1 MASRG
6 FTLLE
11 MLIALGVFSVIGI
24 MSSQLVS
31 RMMDTTERVTER
43 GRELTELQRAFEVM
57 RRDVEQLSYR
67 YVRDELGD
75 AGLPLEIG
83 GNELIEMTRN
93 GWVNPTSAPRTELQ
107 RVAYELRGSG
117 LYRIFWPVLD
127 RAPTTQPLEQLLLGG
142 LANAEFR
149 AVDLSGAEYLY
160 WPLSPEYDK
169 DPERQLVAIRL
180 TVSSEVFGEIQ
191 RLWEVPVE
199 ARVLLEMSTE
209 TVERKVEE
217 EVED

>member
-1 MASRG
+1 MSSRG

-24 MSSQLVS
+24 MSSQLVA
-31 RMMDTTERVTER
+31 RMMDTTERVTDR
-43 GRELTELQRAFEVM
+43 GRELTELQRAFEIM
-57 RRDVEQLSYR
+57 RRDIEQVSYR

-83 GNELIEMTRN
+83 GNELIELTRN
-93 GWVNPTSAPRTELQ
+93 GWVNPTGAPRTELQ
-107 RVAYELRGSG
+107 RVAYELRGSA

-127 RAPTTQPLEQLLLGG
+127 RAPTTVPLEQLLLGD
-142 LANAEFR
+142 LSNAEFR

-160 WPLSPEYDK
+160 WPLSPEYDE

-180 TVSSEVFGEIQ
+180 TVGSETFGEIQ
-191 RLWEVPVE
+191 RLWEVPIE
-199 ARVLLEMSTE
+199 ARALPEPNAES
-209 TVERKVEE
+209 VEGKVDEA
-217 EVED
+217 VED

>member
-1 MASRG
+1 MSSRG

-24 MSSQLVS
+24 MSSQLVA

-43 GRELTELQRAFEVM
+43 GRELTELQRAFEIM
-57 RRDVEQLSYR
+57 RRDVEQVSYR

-75 AGLPLEIG
+75 EGLPLEIG
-83 GNELIEMTRN
+83 GNELIELTRN
-93 GWVNPTSAPRTELQ
+93 GWVNPTGATRTELQ
-107 RVAYELRGSG
+107 RVAYELRGTD

-127 RAPTTQPLEQLLLGG
+127 RAPTTQPLVQRLLSDLV
-142 LANAEFR
+142 NAEFR

-160 WPLSPEYDK
+160 WPLSPEYDE

-180 TVSSEVFGEIQ
+180 TVGSETFGEIQ
-191 RLWEVPVE
+191 RLWEVPVG
-199 ARVLLEMSTE
+199 ADVLAKSSTE
-209 TVERKVEE
+209 NIEGKVEE

>member
-1 MASRG
+1 MLSRG

-11 MLIALGVFSVIGI
+11 MLVALSVFSVIGI
-24 MSSQLVS
+24 MSSQLVV

-43 GRELTELQRAFEVM
+43 GKELTELQRAFEIL
-57 RRDVEQLSYR
+57 RRDIEQVSFR

-75 AGLPLEIG
+75 AGFPLEIG
-83 GNELIEMTRN
+83 GHELIELTRN
-93 GWVNPTSAPRTELQ
+93 GWVNPTGAARTELQ
-107 RVAYELRGSG
+107 RVGYELRGSD

-127 RAPTTQPLEQLLLGG
+127 RAPTTQPLEQLLLSD
-142 LANAEFR
+142 LLNAEFR

-180 TVSSEVFGEIQ
+180 TVDSEVFGEIQ

-199 ARVLLEMSTE
+199 ADVLSKASTE
-209 TVERKVEE
+209 TVEGKVEE

>member
-1 MASRG
+1 MSSRG

-11 MLIALGVFSVIGI
+11 MLVALSVFSVIGI
-24 MSSQLVS
+24 MSSQLVV

-43 GRELTELQRAFEVM
+43 GRELTELQRAFEIL
-57 RRDVEQLSYR
+57 RRDIEQVSFR

-83 GNELIEMTRN
+83 GHELIELTRS
-93 GWVNPTSAPRTELQ
+93 GWVNPTGAARTELQ
-107 RVAYELRGSG
+107 RVGYELRGSD

-127 RAPTTQPLEQLLLGG
+127 RAPTTQPLEQLLLTD
-142 LANAEFR
+142 LLNAEFR

-160 WPLSPEYDK
+160 WPLSPEYHE

-180 TVSSEVFGEIQ
+180 TVDSEIFGEIQ

-199 ARVLLEMSTE
+199 ADVLSQTSTQ
-209 TVERKVEE
+209 TVEGKGEE
-217 EVED
+217 EAED

>member
-1 MASRG
+1 M
-6 FTLLE
+6 
-11 MLIALGVFSVIGI
+11 
-24 MSSQLVS
+24 
-31 RMMDTTERVTER
+31 
-43 GRELTELQRAFEVM
+43 
-57 RRDVEQLSYR
+57 
-67 YVRDELGD
+67 
-75 AGLPLEIG
+75 
-83 GNELIEMTRN
+83 
-93 GWVNPTSAPRTELQ
+93 
-107 RVAYELRGSG
+107 
-117 LYRIFWPVLD
+117 LD

-199 ARVLLEMSTE
+199 ARLLLEMSTE
-209 TVERKVEE
+209 TAEGKVEE
-217 EVED
+217 EEED